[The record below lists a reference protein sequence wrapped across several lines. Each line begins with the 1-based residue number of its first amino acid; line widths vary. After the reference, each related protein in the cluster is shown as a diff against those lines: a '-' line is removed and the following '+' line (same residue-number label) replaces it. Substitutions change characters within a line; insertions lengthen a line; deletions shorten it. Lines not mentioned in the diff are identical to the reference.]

1 MRILIVDDDTVTRR
15 VLEQTLSK
23 NGYSVVHATDGQQ
36 AWDLLHQDFIPLM
49 IVDWMMPNMDGV
61 SLIRR
66 IRAANFPR
74 YVYIVLLT
82 SLSSQDHIVA
92 GLEAGADD
100 CLVKPFHEGE
110 LIARLGIARRILE
123 LESSL
128 RTTRDELYYQAT
140 HDSLTGLLNRTAIIE
155 RATIEMERGARS
167 GEPFS
172 LALLD
177 IDFFKQVNDTYGH
190 LIGNE
195 VLVLVGQ
202 IVNRTVRPYDGV
214 GRWGGEE
221 LLLVLPD
228 TDTEAAIRIAERVRI
243 NLSERKLELP
253 SGLRIAITVSLGVSS
268 TEVEAANLLPLDTL
282 FQRADTALYSA
293 KRSGRNQVVA
303 FTNEPELKVRQANAG

>member
-1 MRILIVDDDTVTRR
+1 MRILIVDDDTVARR
-15 VLEQTLSK
+15 VLEQTLIN
-23 NGYSVVHATDGQQ
+23 NGYRVVNAVDGQQ
-36 AWDLLHQDFIPLM
+36 AWEYLHEDFIPLL
-49 IVDWMMPNMDGV
+49 IVDWMMPNMDGI

-82 SLSSQDHIVA
+82 SLCSQDHIVA

-100 CLVKPFHEGE
+100 YIIKPFHEGE
-110 LIARLGIARRILE
+110 LVARLGIARRILE

-128 RTTRDELYYQAT
+128 RETRDALHYQAT

-155 RATIEMERGARS
+155 RANLELERSMRS
-167 GEPFS
+167 GEPLS

-195 VLVLVGQ
+195 VLTMVGQ
-202 IVNRTVRPYDGV
+202 LINCIVRPYDGV

-221 LLLVLPD
+221 FLLVLPD
-228 TDTEAAIRIAERVRI
+228 TGLEVATRIAERVRMQV
-243 NLSERKLELP
+243 STHSLELP
-253 SGLRIAITVSLGVSS
+253 SGLHLPITVSIGVSS
-268 TEVEAANLLPLDTL
+268 TEIEPTNLMLLDTL
-282 FQRADTALYSA
+282 FQRADTALYRA
-293 KRSGRNQVVA
+293 KQNGRNQVMPY
-303 FTNEPELKVRQANAG
+303 TKESNLQVRQANAG

>member
-15 VLEQTLSK
+15 VLEHTLTK
-23 NGYSVVHATDGQQ
+23 HGYSVVNAVDGQQ
-36 AWDLLHQDFIPLM
+36 AWEYLHQDFIPLL
-49 IVDWMMPNMDGV
+49 IVDWMMPNMDGI
-61 SLIRR
+61 SLIRH

-92 GLEAGADD
+92 GIEAGADD

-110 LIARLGIARRILE
+110 LVARLGIARRILE

-155 RATIEMERGARS
+155 RANLELERSMRS
-167 GEPFS
+167 GEPLS

-177 IDFFKQVNDTYGH
+177 IDFFKRINDTYGH
-190 LIGNE
+190 LSGNE
-195 VLVLVGQ
+195 VLALVGQ
-202 IVNRTVRPYDGV
+202 FINRTVRPYDGV

-221 LLLVLPD
+221 FLLVLPE
-228 TDTEAAIRIAERVRI
+228 TGIEVATRIAERVRI
-243 NLSERKLELP
+243 NMSERHLALP
-253 SGLRIAITVSLGVSS
+253 SGLQLMITVSIGVSS
-268 TEVEAANLLPLDTL
+268 TETEPTNLMLLDTL
-282 FQRADTALYSA
+282 FQRADTALYLA
-293 KRSGRNQVVA
+293 KNNGRNQVLSY
-303 FTNEPELKVRQANAG
+303 THESDLKVRQANAG